1 VYPQTGKAVVESLNK
16 LGFSV
21 FFPKEQTCCGTPMY
35 LTGDKE
41 TTKFEYLSLRYES
54 KSTIITSNLIFSEW
68 IKIFQDKVLT
78 MALLDRLTHN
88 AIILN
93 MNGESYRRRKI
104 EN

>member
-1 VYPQTGKAVVESLNK
+1 VKKIKSLRLDKGYPYSQL
-16 LGFSV
+16 L
-21 FFPKEQTCCGTPMY
+21 
-35 LTGDKE
+35 
-41 TTKFEYLSLRYES
+41 FEYLSLRYES

-68 IKIFQDKVLT
+68 IKIFQDKAQT
-78 MALLDRLTHN
+78 MALLDRLAHN